1 MKIVEKE
8 LLTLDS
14 EIKAISNQQESVT
27 TVVKEATDLYN
38 NWDNFDM
45 DKKRRLV
52 EMITEQITIG
62 IDDNIHIKLFRL
74 MPNSSFFELET
85 NGQHNP

>member
-52 EMITEQITIG
+52 EMITEQ
-62 IDDNIHIKLFRL
+62 NFRICT
-74 MPNSSFFELET
+74 S
-85 NGQHNP
+85 